1 MLLHLI
7 RLEKVWCGCMNRK
20 LITYFDA
27 IIIAIIIVICIAMMF
42 VFLASDKGNN
52 VVISVNGEIIEEYS
66 LSNNTTRQIITD
78 YGQNTIVISNGECFV
93 EKADCRDGICIN
105 RGKIS
110 KIGESI
116 VCLPHKLI
124 VEIK

>member
-1 MLLHLI
+1 M
-7 RLEKVWCGCMNRK
+7 KRK
-20 LITYFDA
+20 LVTGYDLLIFS
-27 IIIAIIIVICIAMMF
+27 IVF
-42 VFLASDKGNN
+42 VFSIVFMFLFLSSDSGEK
-52 VVISVNGEIIEEYS
+52 VVISVEQQVIGEYS
-66 LSNNTTRQIITD
+66 LGFDITEEIKTKHGSNTL
-78 YGQNTIVISNGECFV
+78 VISNGECFV
-93 EKADCRDGICIN
+93 VAADCRDGICIN